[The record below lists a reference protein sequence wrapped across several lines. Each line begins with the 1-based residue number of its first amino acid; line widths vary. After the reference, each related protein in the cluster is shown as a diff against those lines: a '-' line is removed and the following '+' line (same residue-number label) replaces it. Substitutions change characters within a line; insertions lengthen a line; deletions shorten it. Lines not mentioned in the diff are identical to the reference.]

1 MKKNTYILKMS
12 ILLLE
17 EVVDHLKSLV
27 VISGNGKN
35 SELRRQH
42 AEHVARRKKPL
53 YKYAMVL
60 LKTRFVHFY

>member
-1 MKKNTYILKMS
+1 MKEKQYVIKMS

-27 VISGNGKN
+27 VISRNDKN

-53 YKYAMVL
+53 Y
-60 LKTRFVHFY
+60 

>member
-1 MKKNTYILKMS
+1 MKEKEYILKMS

-17 EVVDHLKSLV
+17 EVIDYLKSLV
-27 VISGNGKN
+27 VIKGNDKN

-53 YKYAMVL
+53 Y
-60 LKTRFVHFY
+60 

>member
-1 MKKNTYILKMS
+1 MKEKQYILKMS

-27 VISGNGKN
+27 VIKANDKN

-53 YKYAMVL
+53 Y
-60 LKTRFVHFY
+60 

>member
-27 VISGNGKN
+27 VISRNDKN

-53 YKYAMVL
+53 Y
-60 LKTRFVHFY
+60 